1 MYLLTVQPTMESGDE
16 TDYQD
21 HEECDDKGE
30 VQEIVEDDTD
40 GETVELAVEA
50 AIPDPE
56 PPAPT
61 KPSVSSS
68 SSQSAPPIPSKP
80 SGTALTARSKGQ
92 ARVVRRPAA
101 RHVDRL
107 DEQTEPAPPLQPRRP
122 AVQVVQGKKK
132 SILSTAVPSIALI
145 FGVIMIVVVIM
156 ALLFPTGFGS
166 TPVKKMP
173 SMFYELTDNV
183 WPKQCTPVTIE
194 EMEAGK
200 VNILSKEIK
209 LGDLRDSLTYHIE
222 EKGEQG
228 LCAQNLEKKPICY
241 CVLATGS
248 PSQPYLEMYNMIR
261 VGDSFPVMEVIPE
274 ENTFC
279 KHPVDKL
286 RYNHVTV
293 RFQTPNGTPD
303 RQRFEAP
310 ESYVIQ
316 AFDDML
322 RGVSRCEDTKEQL
335 MMHDIHDGVRYLSR
349 EQMYKEYGYMARAYP
364 EGLLPDVQ
372 LEDRRERRSLP
383 SGK

>member
-1 MYLLTVQPTMESGDE
+1 MYSLSVQPSMDSEEGTNQLDQEVWEEDE
-16 TDYQD
+16 G
-21 HEECDDKGE
+21 HVEE
-30 VQEIVEDDTD
+30 DTE
-40 GETVELAVEA
+40 ETSELAAEA
-50 AIPDPE
+50 AVSETE
-56 PPAPT
+56 PVAPT
-61 KPSVSSS
+61 KPPPSSS
-68 SSQSAPPIPSKP
+68 SSQSVPPPIPSKP
-80 SGTALTARSKGQ
+80 KAATVALPKSQTH
-92 ARVVRRPAA
+92 VFRRPAG
-101 RHVDRL
+101 RHVDKL
-107 DEQTEPAPPLQPRRP
+107 DDHSKPVLTQPRRP

-132 SILSTAVPSIALI
+132 SLLSTVLPSISLI
-145 FGVIMIVVVIM
+145 AGVIMIGTVIM
-156 ALLFPTGFGS
+156 AVWFPTGFGS
-166 TPVKKMP
+166 KPVKKMP

-183 WPKQCTPVTIE
+183 WPKHCTPVTTE

-200 VNILSKEIK
+200 VNILSKEVN
-209 LGDLRDSLTYHIE
+209 LADLRDSLIHHIE

-261 VGDSFPVMEVIPE
+261 VGDSFPFMEVIPE

-293 RFQTPNGTPD
+293 RFQTTDGTQD

-349 EQMYKEYGYMARAYP
+349 EQMYKEYGHMARAYP

-372 LEDRRERRSLP
+372 VDDKRPTRSLP

>member
-1 MYLLTVQPTMESGDE
+1 MDSDDGIAQQQQVW
-16 TDYQD
+16 
-21 HEECDDKGE
+21 EEDDGE
-30 VQEIVEDDTD
+30 VEGTVVDDDT
-40 GETVELAVEA
+40 GEEASQLAAEA
-50 AIPDPE
+50 AAE
-56 PPAPT
+56 PTPAPAVT
-61 KPSVSSS
+61 KPTPSSS
-68 SSQSAPPIPSKP
+68 SSSARSVPAVPPPKPASAP
-80 SGTALTARSKGQ
+80 AARTKGQ
-92 ARVVRRPAA
+92 PRVVRRPAA
-101 RHVDRL
+101 RHVESL
-107 DEQTEPAPPLQPRRP
+107 DQGEQPEPTQPKRQS
-122 AVQVVQGKKK
+122 VQVVQGKKK
-132 SILSTAVPSIALI
+132 SFLSTAGPSFALI
-145 FGVIMIVVVIM
+145 AGVIMIGVVVV
-156 ALLFPTGFGS
+156 ALWFPNGFGS
-166 TPVKKMP
+166 KPVKKMP

-183 WPKQCTPVTIE
+183 WPKQCTPVTVE

-200 VNILSKEIK
+200 VNVLSKEVK
-209 LGDLRDSLTYHIE
+209 LADLRDSLIHHIE

-293 RFQTPNGTPD
+293 RFQTPDGTPD

-349 EQMYKEYGYMARAYP
+349 EQMYKEYGHMARAYP

-372 LEDRRERRSLP
+372 VDDKRGRRTVPSL
-383 SGK
+383 SDK